1 MNTKRIKRVGVRTL
15 IIAAT
20 LVAFAFTAG
29 LVYAADPAEINK
41 PENDNKEYEYG
52 KDISLEANAMWEKPN
67 GGSNSDPNTITFRI
81 KGSDRVIFIKK
92 QTKKP
97 ALNIF
102 PQHVTATFNPKNE
115 GMNEGDYTIS
125 VRHDLGDVD
134 WEQSVSEENP
144 FIPDASRPIKV
155 WKDLTK
161 AEVAIE
167 GVTDKVYTGEPL
179 TQEFVIKVDG
189 KTLNPETD
197 YDLSY
202 SANTNAGTGT
212 AKMTI
217 TGKGFYKNSVTANF
231 SIRPADITKATVTG
245 VAGAEYTGDAVTQTP
260 GVFWNGRKLES
271 STDYD
276 LSFENNTNFGTAGM
290 TITGKGNFEG
300 TIPVAFTIRKASIRN
315 AEVSGLED
323 KTYSGSAIKQNLT
336 LRYAGKTLA
345 ENTDYTL
352 TYKNNINPG
361 TATVT
366 ITGKGNFKDALVRT
380 FQIKEKT
387 PLSFTGGHATI
398 MAPKNRDTFSVGSE
412 IDVELNG
419 EYTTPSYNG
428 TTLTGQP
435 NSLWLKITRDGTTV
449 IYGRIAY
456 TSTEQVRVYKLNADT
471 KGVYTIQL
479 CRDIV
484 WEMNPP
490 GSNNLAPR
498 VIEEEDFVPTAQVK
512 IYVGVTAP
520 KDISSATVTGISDK
534 AYTGNSITLSP
545 TVKLGSTTLT
555 NGTDYYCLYSN
566 NLEVGEAT
574 LTIKGK
580 GNYIGT
586 ITKTFN
592 ITAKQI
598 TEDMI
603 TLTPSFATYNS
614 SLQKPVVTVN
624 NGAVRLV
631 EGTDYTLVNEGGIEP
646 GEYDVTVTANDG
658 KNYTGSATKKF
669 TIGAWDEAAAALL
682 NDKIAEVKAV
692 QSQYLADDQKALQAA
707 VNKAEQLFAD
717 LNTTTEQMNEALKN
731 LNTLLTKADTNLA
744 KYNAAVQA
752 AQALPAASA
761 TQKAILAQKTDKDPS
776 GSSFRILRLR
786 STKQGKTY
794 NTLTWQKVSGA
805 TSYVIYASK
814 CGNSNKIKKI
824 ATVKKNTYTHKKLKK
839 KTYYKYVVVAVKSTV
854 IGTRTVSI
862 SKMIHV
868 STKGSK
874 YGNFKKVS
882 VTKTV
887 LAKAK
892 KLKKGKS
899 LKLGAKAVKA
909 SSKAK
914 IHVKLRYQTSNKK
927 VATVSSKGVVKGVG
941 KGSCYVFVY
950 AQNGVY
956 KKIPVTVK

>member
-1 MNTKRIKRVGVRTL
+1 MNTRRIKRVGVRTL
-15 IIAAT
+15 IIAAA

-29 LVYAADPAEINK
+29 LVYAADPSPAEISQPGN
-41 PENDNKEYEYG
+41 NKEFEYG
-52 KDISLEANAMWEKPN
+52 KDITLEASAMWQKPD
-67 GGSNSDPNTITFRI
+67 GGKDSDPNTITFRI
-81 KGSDRVIFIKK
+81 EGSDRVIFIKK

-179 TQEFVIKVDG
+179 TQEFVITVDS
-189 KTLNPETD
+189 KTLNPKTD

-231 SIRPADITKATVTG
+231 SILPADITKATVTG
-245 VAGAEYTGDAVTQTP
+245 VTGVEYTGSAVTQTP

-271 STDYD
+271 GTDYD
-276 LSFENNTNFGTAGM
+276 LSFENNTDAGTASM

-300 TIPVAFTIRKASIRN
+300 TIPGTFSIRQASIRN
-315 AEVSGLED
+315 AEISGLED

-336 LRYAGKTLA
+336 LRYAGKTLK

-366 ITGKGNFKDALVRT
+366 IKGQGNFKDTVTRSFSITELTLNSGGFAGILYPSNGATYKVGDTIEVYINGKYETPYYQSTALT
-380 FQIKEKT
+380 D
-387 PLSFTGGHATI
+387 
-398 MAPKNRDTFSVGSE
+398 M
-412 IDVELNG
+412 
-419 EYTTPSYNG
+419 
-428 TTLTGQP
+428 P
-435 NSLWLKITRDGTTV
+435 NYLYYKVLRDGKKVLYSEDSQPYTQQTQTQV
-449 IYGRIAY
+449 FEFIA
-456 TSTEQVRVYKLNADT
+456 EQ
-471 KGVYTIQL
+471 KGVYTIL
-479 CRDIV
+479 LRRDV
-484 WEMNPP
+484 
-490 GSNNLAPR
+490 GTYTVDSNMKLHYQQIA
-498 VIEEEDFVPTAQVK
+498 EEDFVPTAQIK
-512 IYVGVTAP
+512 IYVGVSEQ
-520 KDISSATVTGISDK
+520 KDISDATVTGVVNK

-592 ITAKQI
+592 ITPKQI

-614 SLQKPVVTVN
+614 SQQKPVVTVN

-631 EGTDYTLVNEGGIEP
+631 EDTDYTLVNEGGTEP
-646 GEYDVTVTANDG
+646 GEYDVTVTAIDG
-658 KNYTGSATKKF
+658 KNYAGSATKKF
-669 TIGAWDEAAAALL
+669 VIGAWDEAAAALL
-682 NDKIAEVKAV
+682 TDKIAEVKAV

-731 LNTLLTKADTNLA
+731 LNTLLTQADTNLA
-744 KYNAAVQA
+744 KYNAAAKA
-752 AQALPAASA
+752 AQALPSAAA

-776 GSSFRILRLR
+776 GSAFNILRLR
-786 STKQGKTY
+786 STKQSKTS

-805 TSYVIYASK
+805 TSYVIYANK
-814 CGNSNKIKKI
+814 CGKSNRIKKI

-839 KTYYKYVVVAVKSTV
+839 GTYYKYVVVAVKSTV
-854 IGTRTVSI
+854 IGDRTAAI

-874 YGNFKKVS
+874 YGNFKKIT
-882 VTKTV
+882 VTKAV
-887 LAKAK
+887 LTKAK
-892 KLKKGKS
+892 KLKKGKT

-914 IHVKLRYQTSNKK
+914 THVKLRYQTSNSKI
-927 VATVSSKGVVKGVG
+927 ATVSSKGVIKGVN
-941 KGSCYVFVY
+941 KGTCTVFVY